1 MAIRTDLVSE
11 SEVLCADLPPE
22 GIERNITQRD
32 NVRIITVDVV
42 NEKGARAIGRPC
54 GRYITIEAESL
65 LSSPNLSKEAGILK
79 DNLAPMLPKEGN
91 VLVIGLGNEN
101 ITPDAIGPLVAD
113 KILATRHLRG
123 ELAESIGLSFLR
135 SVSVLAPG
143 VLGQTGLEAAE
154 LIEAL
159 KKETEPAA
167 IIAIDALAARNLSR
181 LGCTIQLSN
190 TGISPGSGVQN
201 KRKEISKSTLG
212 VPVIAVGLPTVIDMS
227 SILEDFCAN
236 IAVTPENPMMVTPRD
251 IDRVAAKA
259 ARLIATGVNLALFPQ
274 LSESEIIALTE

>member
-11 SEVLCADLPPE
+11 SEVLCTDLPPE

-65 LSSPNLSKEAGILK
+65 LSSQNLSKEAEILK
-79 DNLAPMLPKEGN
+79 DNLAPMLPEEGN

-101 ITPDAIGPLVAD
+101 ITPDAIGPLAAD

-154 LIEAL
+154 LIKAL